1 MVLRWFPQHLE
12 CAAFFSAIAV
22 RTPCE
27 AGKSLCPCRWGAELL
42 GHQPH
47 QKSEKQCWFEVHIL
61 LESLAGPQVNCDLQ
75 VSICT
80 QCSYPAAAMC
90 PSHGAASTRLLPA
103 CQVLC
108 TRPKKLAIILYY
120 SCRLS
125 LEILFSCSIL
135 QWINFQA
142 AGKLLPV
149 IGDKTSPRDTLPMNL
164 LQHGGENA
172 WPCLPRAK
180 RQLPPQGLRD
190 SHAPT
195 LCCPSSQCPHL
206 QKQCCNL
213 ATLAASPNRILRSPP
228 PHPLKCQNGG
238 WVSPFFLSCYF
249 YNNIWILCPDFTEV

>member
-1 MVLRWFPQHLE
+1 MNYWRRKSTSAKCYCLIKSLATERQESLNYSILHLSQPVVLRWFPQHLE

-47 QKSEKQCWFEVHIL
+47 RKSEKQCWSEVHIL

-80 QCSYPAAAMC
+80 QCSYLAAAMC

-135 QWINFQA
+135 Q
-142 AGKLLPV
+142 
-149 IGDKTSPRDTLPMNL
+149 
-164 LQHGGENA
+164 
-172 WPCLPRAK
+172 
-180 RQLPPQGLRD
+180 
-190 SHAPT
+190 
-195 LCCPSSQCPHL
+195 
-206 QKQCCNL
+206 
-213 ATLAASPNRILRSPP
+213 
-228 PHPLKCQNGG
+228 
-238 WVSPFFLSCYF
+238 
-249 YNNIWILCPDFTEV
+249 